1 MKDARKTDAVS
12 YLKFTANSLHMNT
25 FSLKWRSQ
33 SFPCM
38 HVRLN
43 SVASESDPPE
53 LPQHDF
59 FKHQTFSC
67 VEKQS

>member
-1 MKDARKTDAVS
+1 MKDARKTDTVS
-12 YLKFTANSLHMNT
+12 YLKFTANRLHMNT

-43 SVASESDPPE
+43 SAESESDH
-53 LPQHDF
+53 LNF
-59 FKHQTFSC
+59 LSMTFSSTKRFL
-67 VEKQS
+67 V